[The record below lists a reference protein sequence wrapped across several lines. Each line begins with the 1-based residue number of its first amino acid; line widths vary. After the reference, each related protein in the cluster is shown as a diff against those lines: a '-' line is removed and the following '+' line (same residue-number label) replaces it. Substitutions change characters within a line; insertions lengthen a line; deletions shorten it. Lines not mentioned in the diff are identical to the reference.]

1 MKTRSFLTT
10 FFCLCF
16 TLLVLNACEPT
27 SKKGEWIPA
36 DKQKFLNYCKEAR
49 KAKDIQL
56 SEAQINAVCDC
67 ALKKS
72 IQAYESFYEANADAI
87 KLIGKDCIEK
97 IKQ

>member
-1 MKTRSFLTT
+1 MKTPSFFTT
-10 FFCLCF
+10 FFCLCLL
-16 TLLVLNACEPT
+16 LLVFGACEPT

-49 KAKDIQL
+49 KSKDIQL

-72 IQAYESFYEANADAI
+72 IQAYESFHEANADTI
-87 KLIGKDCIEK
+87 KLVGNDCMEK